1 MSKSSVMSHDEN
13 KRQEFKDKALRRVYE
28 ALNKTAKTTKL
39 ISKTVVVKGL
49 MPKKGEEGS

>member
-13 KRQEFKDKALRRVYE
+13 KRQEFKDQTLKRVYD
-28 ALNKTAKTTKL
+28 ALNHTAKSTKL
-39 ISKTVVVKGL
+39 ASTKVIVKGL

>member
-13 KRQEFKDKALRRVYE
+13 KRQEFKDKALRRVYD

-39 ISKTVVVKGL
+39 VSKTVVVKGL